1 MDFDIFDINKF
12 NVIQDEENYYFF
24 RALNMA
30 DNADIEQQTTTSTD
44 GKIERIRTDRERFDG
59 DAKYTEASEISL
71 EEIYDHIKM
80 HYRKDTNCI
89 SLTSNANIAVNYGR
103 GSYKDKYVMVKI
115 PKKEFGEKTLAAGQY
130 MLKELYSKIQ
140 QAIESL
146 PEDAKQRVSNA
157 FEEIDK
163 ATESKDLKDIIAQ
176 RYTANREEVS
186 LDRAHLR
193 KGIIYS
199 SPKARISNY
208 QSLDDEQVLE
218 VNKVYAKLAIL
229 ENEQVLKHVIPHSS
243 NSKLR
248 ETIGSAFS
256 STEVIHYGDIK
267 QENIIEVPK
276 EVVDLFALIQQID
289 GLDKGRVEQLKRT
302 LITAVQNGVK
312 IPAIPEIEEKV
323 KADIS
328 IEEMYGITDGKVE
341 YGKAN
346 SIVKNMFYLSKAR
359 KNAIQLSNVLSEILG
374 QNSGFEDII
383 QYIRENG
390 FRVEPEIITRQSNKG
405 VKLSESVSLDLQQE
419 EQALVDEIKKLSSEQ
434 LDNVLQNGGLY
445 NAKDIITNVFSSA
458 KESEKIDKSR
468 YYAEAIISKYNW
480 QDIGIAEFKTSE
492 KNELIARLQERNC
505 AEIYEKLRESGVE
518 ESIIPTVL
526 LNIATR
532 DGIYEQYV
540 QGNLEQLLSTRQDVL
555 QNNINTEVVERFLG
569 YYDVENTGIRLK
581 DYQQRACN
589 NINTIFQDHKF
600 AQVILP
606 TGAGKSFVALTQM
619 QQYAK
624 EHPNEKMLYLAP
636 QDEILNQIKSYIV
649 KYVHGKQGTVGKT
662 EDEIIAEVFP
672 NITFGTYSGLLA
684 KRGQKVIKEQYGMI
698 VLDELHRTG
707 AKEWEG
713 KIDKLLKNQ
722 TEEVKVLGITAT
734 PTRDVDRRDMAN
746 ETAKKLGYT
755 DEEISQRKHLA
766 ANMTLE
772 NAIRMGYV
780 VNPKLVYCK
789 YDLIS
794 SGKMEELKAQIDS
807 IEDENKR
814 AEELE
819 KYDKLRA
826 KLNQE
831 IDAEIG
837 EEARKKLEEDAR
849 RNFDRG
855 IGKEEIIKQN
865 VKKGGKYI
873 VFIPVSDQGDIEDED
888 GNKIGTKTGD
898 DKIKAYQ
905 DYLNKIFAGTDIV
918 PQLHAMSGA
927 WNGKG
932 KNKEGKD
939 KNQQELDAFEADNSE
954 ETKFMVVMNKANEG
968 LHIDGVDGIIWFRA
982 LDENSR
988 ILYLQQLGRVIYAL
1002 DEDNPLPDDK
1012 RPVVIDLA
1020 NNSLTVKIEKDFEN
1034 LEPIDDLESLKIVAE
1049 WINEKDG
1056 IIPDR
1061 NSSNKQEQHYYAILR
1076 RIQNKYSKYLDEFE
1090 NFEDLTE
1097 EDKSKIEEIIDLATE
1112 IDLWNIDLPPISKSK
1127 GSKEDISPF
1136 AIEGVLRDFV
1146 EVNEE
1151 VEKIENE
1158 HAMTTFVKVCEALA
1172 RQGFDFKNFVYM
1184 SNRVNKTLAD
1194 IQGECPNIDMAKVLE
1209 ETGVE
1214 LNYKFSSKK
1223 GNAVKAVQGKGTYKI
1238 TEEEKQKLINMGV
1251 ISLEKKESVMSEF
1264 VRVCEALARQ
1274 GFDFKNFKGSKTI
1287 NKKTILKTLA
1297 DIHEEFP
1304 SIDIIKVLKET
1315 GVSLDYS
1322 VGRQKNA
1329 ALQSVKENAK
1339 TPITEEEKQK
1349 LISLGVINLEK
1360 KESEMSKFVRVCEA
1374 LARQGFDFKSF
1385 IYSKTITEDGKK
1397 KKVNKTL
1404 ADVQEECPNVDIIK
1418 VLEETS
1424 VSLDYSIGRQ
1434 KKEAVQAVQ
1443 GKRTHAIT
1451 EEEEQ
1456 KLINMGVVSLEKEES
1471 AMSEFVRV
1479 CEALSRQGFDLKKFQ
1494 YSKMITEEG
1503 KKRQLKKTLAD
1514 VQEEYPNIDI
1524 IKVLKETGVSL
1535 DYSIGRQ
1542 QKGAVQATQ
1551 GKGTYTITE
1560 EEKQEL
1566 IELGVVSL
1574 EKESSMSEFVRVCEA
1589 LSRQG
1594 FDFRNFVYQRTITE
1608 AGKKKQVKKALA
1620 DIKQEYHNVDI
1631 IKVLEETGVS
1641 LDYSIGAK
1649 KELAMKAVQ
1658 GKDTVLITEEEKQ
1671 KLIELGVVSLEKEE
1685 SKMSEFVRVCEALAR
1700 QGFDFKNFKG
1710 SKTINKKTILKTLAD
1725 IHEEFPSIDIIKVL
1739 EETGVE
1745 LNYKFSLQKNKTGQA
1760 VQGKG
1765 TTPITEEE
1773 KQKLDALGVIDLEE
1787 IEQTQRLTQAKK
1799 QRDAAKVQNDK
1810 AQELEQQ
1817 VEQALDQ
1824 QKKRRK
1830 KDEGR

>member
-419 EQALVDEIKKLSSEQ
+419 EQILVNEIKKLSFEE
-434 LDNVLQNGGLY
+434 LDIVLKNSGLY

-458 KESEKIDKSR
+458 KENEKIDKSR
-468 YYAEAIISKYNW
+468 YYAEAVFSKYNW

-540 QGNLEQLLSTRQDVL
+540 QGNLEQILNTRQDVL
-555 QNNINTEVVERFLG
+555 QNNINIEVVERFLG

-649 KYVHGKQGTVGKT
+649 KYVHGEQGTVGKT

-672 NITFGTYSGLLA
+672 NITFETYSGLLA
-684 KRGQKVIKEQYGMI
+684 KRGQEVIKEQYGMI

-722 TEEVKVLGITAT
+722 AEEVKVLGITAT
-734 PTRDVDRRDMAN
+734 PTRDADGRDMAN

-794 SGKMEELKAQIDS
+794 SGKMVELKAQIDS

-1034 LEPIDDLESLKIVAE
+1034 VEPIDDLESLKIVAE

-1056 IIPDR
+1056 IIPDK

-1076 RIQNKYSKYLDEFE
+1076 RIQNKYSKYLDGFE

-1097 EDKSKIEEIIDLATE
+1097 EDKSRIEEIIDLATE
-1112 IDLWNIDLPPISKSK
+1112 IDLWNIDLPPIPKSK

-1184 SNRVNKTLAD
+1184 RNRVNKTLAD

-1434 KKEAVQAVQ
+1434 KKDAVQAVQ

-1479 CEALSRQGFDLKKFQ
+1479 CEALSRQGVDLKKFQ

-1594 FDFRNFVYQRTITE
+1594 FDFKNFVYMRNRVNKT
-1608 AGKKKQVKKALA
+1608 LA
-1620 DIKQEYHNVDI
+1620 DIQGECPNIDMA
-1631 IKVLEETGVS
+1631 KVLEETGVELNYKFS
-1641 LDYSIGAK
+1641 SK
-1649 KELAMKAVQ
+1649 KGNAVKAVQ
-1658 GKDTVLITEEEKQ
+1658 GKGTYKITEEEKQ
-1671 KLIELGVVSLEKEE
+1671 KLINMGVISLEKKE
-1685 SKMSEFVRVCEALAR
+1685 SVMSEFVRVCEALAR

-1787 IEQTQRLTQAKK
+1787 IERRQRLTQAKK

-1817 VEQALDQ
+1817 VEQALEQ
-1824 QKKRRK
+1824 QKKRGK

>member
-1 MDFDIFDINKF
+1 M
-12 NVIQDEENYYFF
+12 E
-24 RALNMA
+24 
-30 DNADIEQQTTTSTD
+30 
-44 GKIERIRTDRERFDG
+44 
-59 DAKYTEASEISL
+59 
-71 EEIYDHIKM
+71 
-80 HYRKDTNCI
+80 
-89 SLTSNANIAVNYGR
+89 
-103 GSYKDKYVMVKI
+103 
-115 PKKEFGEKTLAAGQY
+115 
-130 MLKELYSKIQ
+130 
-140 QAIESL
+140 
-146 PEDAKQRVSNA
+146 
-157 FEEIDK
+157 
-163 ATESKDLKDIIAQ
+163 
-176 RYTANREEVS
+176 EEVS

-267 QENIIEVPK
+267 QENIIEAPK

-323 KADIS
+323 KDDIS

-374 QNSGFEDII
+374 ENSGFEDII

-419 EQALVDEIKKLSSEQ
+419 EQALGDEIKKLSSEQ

-505 AEIYEKLRESGVE
+505 AEIYEKLREFGIE
-518 ESIIPTVL
+518 ESKISTVL

-540 QGNLEQLLSTRQDVL
+540 KGNLEQILNTRQDVL
-555 QNNINTEVVERFLG
+555 QNNVNTEVVERFLG

-1097 EDKSKIEEIIDLATE
+1097 EDKSRIEEIIDLATE

-1151 VEKIENE
+1151 VEKIEDE
-1158 HAMTTFVKVCEALA
+1158 HAMTTFVK
-1172 RQGFDFKNFVYM
+1172 
-1184 SNRVNKTLAD
+1184 
-1194 IQGECPNIDMAKVLE
+1194 
-1209 ETGVE
+1209 
-1214 LNYKFSSKK
+1214 
-1223 GNAVKAVQGKGTYKI
+1223 
-1238 TEEEKQKLINMGV
+1238 
-1251 ISLEKKESVMSEF
+1251 
-1264 VRVCEALARQ
+1264 
-1274 GFDFKNFKGSKTI
+1274 
-1287 NKKTILKTLA
+1287 
-1297 DIHEEFP
+1297 
-1304 SIDIIKVLKET
+1304 
-1315 GVSLDYS
+1315 
-1322 VGRQKNA
+1322 
-1329 ALQSVKENAK
+1329 
-1339 TPITEEEKQK
+1339 
-1349 LISLGVINLEK
+1349 
-1360 KESEMSKFVRVCEA
+1360 VCEA

>member
-163 ATESKDLKDIIAQ
+163 ATESKNLKDIIAQ

-208 QSLDDEQVLE
+208 QSLDDAQVLK

-419 EQALVDEIKKLSSEQ
+419 EQILVNEIKKLSFEE
-434 LDNVLQNGGLY
+434 LDIVLQNSGLY

-458 KESEKIDKSR
+458 KENEKIDKSR

-540 QGNLEQLLSTRQDVL
+540 QGNLEQILNTRQDVL
-555 QNNINTEVVERFLG
+555 QNNINIEVVERFLG

-649 KYVHGKQGTVGKT
+649 KYVHGEQGTVGKT

-672 NITFGTYSGLLA
+672 NITFETYSGLLA
-684 KRGQKVIKEQYGMI
+684 KRGQEVIKEQYGMI

-707 AKEWEG
+707 AKEWEE

-722 TEEVKVLGITAT
+722 AEEVKVLGITAT
-734 PTRDVDRRDMAN
+734 PTRDADGRDMAN

-849 RNFDRG
+849 KNFDRG

-1034 LEPIDDLESLKIVAE
+1034 VEPIDDLESLKIVAE

-1097 EDKSKIEEIIDLATE
+1097 EDKSRIEEIIDLATE

-1151 VEKIENE
+1151 IEKIEDE

-1184 SNRVNKTLAD
+1184 RNRVNKTLAD

-1434 KKEAVQAVQ
+1434 KKDAVQAVQ

-1479 CEALSRQGFDLKKFQ
+1479 CEALSRQGVDLKKFQ

-1594 FDFRNFVYQRTITE
+1594 FDFKNFVYMRNRVNKT
-1608 AGKKKQVKKALA
+1608 LA
-1620 DIKQEYHNVDI
+1620 DIQGECPNIDMA
-1631 IKVLEETGVS
+1631 KVLEETGVELNYKFS
-1641 LDYSIGAK
+1641 SK
-1649 KELAMKAVQ
+1649 KGNAVKAVQ
-1658 GKDTVLITEEEKQ
+1658 GKGTYKITEEEKQ
-1671 KLIELGVVSLEKEE
+1671 KLINMGVISLEKKE
-1685 SKMSEFVRVCEALAR
+1685 SVMSEFVRVCEALAR

-1787 IEQTQRLTQAKK
+1787 IERRQRLTQAKK

-1817 VEQALDQ
+1817 VEQALEQ
-1824 QKKRRK
+1824 QKKRGK

>member
-540 QGNLEQLLSTRQDVL
+540 QGNLEQILNTRQDVL
-555 QNNINTEVVERFLG
+555 QNNINIEVVERFLG

-649 KYVHGKQGTVGKT
+649 KYVHGEQGTVGKT

-672 NITFGTYSGLLA
+672 NITFETYSGLLA
-684 KRGQKVIKEQYGMI
+684 KRGQEVIKEQYGMI

-722 TEEVKVLGITAT
+722 AEEVKVLGITAT
-734 PTRDVDRRDMAN
+734 PTRDADGRDMAN

-794 SGKMEELKAQIDS
+794 SGKMVELKAQIDS

-826 KLNQE
+826 KLNKE

-1034 LEPIDDLESLKIVAE
+1034 VEPIDDLESLKIVAE

-1056 IIPDR
+1056 IIPDK

-1076 RIQNKYSKYLDEFE
+1076 RIQNKYSKYLDGFE

-1097 EDKSKIEEIIDLATE
+1097 EDKSRIEEIIDLATE
-1112 IDLWNIDLPPISKSK
+1112 IDLWNIDLPPIPKSK

-1184 SNRVNKTLAD
+1184 RNRVNKTLAD

-1434 KKEAVQAVQ
+1434 KKDAVQAVQ

-1479 CEALSRQGFDLKKFQ
+1479 CEALSRQGVDLKKFQ

-1594 FDFRNFVYQRTITE
+1594 FDFKNFVYMRNRVNKT
-1608 AGKKKQVKKALA
+1608 LA
-1620 DIKQEYHNVDI
+1620 DIQGECPNIDMA
-1631 IKVLEETGVS
+1631 KVLEETGVELNYKFS
-1641 LDYSIGAK
+1641 SK
-1649 KELAMKAVQ
+1649 KGNAVKAVQ
-1658 GKDTVLITEEEKQ
+1658 GKGTYKITEEEKQ
-1671 KLIELGVVSLEKEE
+1671 KLINMGVISLEKKE
-1685 SKMSEFVRVCEALAR
+1685 SVMSEFVRVCEALAR

-1787 IEQTQRLTQAKK
+1787 IERRQRLTQAKK

-1817 VEQALDQ
+1817 VEQALEQ
-1824 QKKRRK
+1824 QKKRGK

>member
-267 QENIIEVPK
+267 QEDIIEVPK

-419 EQALVDEIKKLSSEQ
+419 EQILVNEIKKLSFEE
-434 LDNVLQNGGLY
+434 LDIVLKNSGLY

-458 KESEKIDKSR
+458 KENEKIDKSR
-468 YYAEAIISKYNW
+468 YYAEAVFSKYNW

-540 QGNLEQLLSTRQDVL
+540 QGNLEQILNTRQDVL
-555 QNNINTEVVERFLG
+555 QNNINIEVVERFLG

-649 KYVHGKQGTVGKT
+649 KYVHGEQGTVGKT

-672 NITFGTYSGLLA
+672 NITFETYSGLLA
-684 KRGQKVIKEQYGMI
+684 KRGQEVIKEQYGMI

-722 TEEVKVLGITAT
+722 AEEVKVLGITAT
-734 PTRDVDRRDMAN
+734 PTRDADGRDMAN

-794 SGKMEELKAQIDS
+794 SGKMVELKAQIDS

-826 KLNQE
+826 KLNKE

-1034 LEPIDDLESLKIVAE
+1034 VEPIDDLESLKIVAE

-1056 IIPDR
+1056 IIPDK

-1076 RIQNKYSKYLDEFE
+1076 RIQNKYSKYLDGFE

-1097 EDKSKIEEIIDLATE
+1097 EDKSRIEEIIDLATE
-1112 IDLWNIDLPPISKSK
+1112 IDLWNIDLPPIPKSK

-1184 SNRVNKTLAD
+1184 RNRVNKTLAD

-1434 KKEAVQAVQ
+1434 KKDAVQAVQ

-1479 CEALSRQGFDLKKFQ
+1479 CEALSRQGVDLKKFQ

-1594 FDFRNFVYQRTITE
+1594 FDFKNFVYMRNRVNKT
-1608 AGKKKQVKKALA
+1608 LA
-1620 DIKQEYHNVDI
+1620 DIQGECPNIDMA
-1631 IKVLEETGVS
+1631 KVLEETGVELNYKFS
-1641 LDYSIGAK
+1641 SK
-1649 KELAMKAVQ
+1649 KGNAMKAVQ

-1787 IEQTQRLTQAKK
+1787 IERRQRLTQAKK

-1817 VEQALDQ
+1817 VEQALEQ
-1824 QKKRRK
+1824 QKKRGK

>member
-146 PEDAKQRVSNA
+146 PEDAKQRVLNA

-267 QENIIEVPK
+267 QENIMEVPK

-374 QNSGFEDII
+374 ENSGFEDII

-540 QGNLEQLLSTRQDVL
+540 QGNLEQILNTRQDVL
-555 QNNINTEVVERFLG
+555 QNNINIEVVERFLG

-649 KYVHGKQGTVGKT
+649 KYVHGEQGTVGKT

-672 NITFGTYSGLLA
+672 NITFETYSGLLA
-684 KRGQKVIKEQYGMI
+684 KRGQEVIKEQYGMI

-722 TEEVKVLGITAT
+722 AEEVKVLGITAT
-734 PTRDVDRRDMAN
+734 PTRDADGRDMAN

-794 SGKMEELKAQIDS
+794 SGKMVELKAQIDS

-826 KLNQE
+826 KLNKE

-1034 LEPIDDLESLKIVAE
+1034 VEPIDDLESLKIVAE

-1056 IIPDR
+1056 IIPDK

-1076 RIQNKYSKYLDEFE
+1076 RIQNKYSKYLDGFE

-1097 EDKSKIEEIIDLATE
+1097 EDKSRIEEIIDLATE
-1112 IDLWNIDLPPISKSK
+1112 IDLWNIDLPPIPKSK

-1184 SNRVNKTLAD
+1184 RNRVNKTLAD

-1223 GNAVKAVQGKGTYKI
+1223 GNAMKAVQGKDTVLI
-1238 TEEEKQKLINMGV
+1238 TEEEKQKLIELGV
-1251 ISLEKKESVMSEF
+1251 VSLEKEESKMSEF

-1434 KKEAVQAVQ
+1434 KKDAVQAVQ

-1479 CEALSRQGFDLKKFQ
+1479 CEALSRQGVDLKKFQ

-1594 FDFRNFVYQRTITE
+1594 FDFKNFVYMRNRVNKT
-1608 AGKKKQVKKALA
+1608 LA
-1620 DIKQEYHNVDI
+1620 DIQGECPNIDMA
-1631 IKVLEETGVS
+1631 KVLEETGVELNYKFS
-1641 LDYSIGAK
+1641 SK
-1649 KELAMKAVQ
+1649 KGNAMKAVQ

-1787 IEQTQRLTQAKK
+1787 IERRQRLTQAKK

-1817 VEQALDQ
+1817 VEQALEQ
-1824 QKKRRK
+1824 QKKRGK

>member
-146 PEDAKQRVSNA
+146 PEDAKQRVLNA

-267 QENIIEVPK
+267 QENIMEVPK

-419 EQALVDEIKKLSSEQ
+419 EQILVNEIKKLSFEE
-434 LDNVLQNGGLY
+434 LDIVLKNSGLY

-458 KESEKIDKSR
+458 KENEKIDKSR
-468 YYAEAIISKYNW
+468 YYAEAVFSKYNW

-540 QGNLEQLLSTRQDVL
+540 QGNLEQILNTRQDVL
-555 QNNINTEVVERFLG
+555 QNNINIEVVERFLG

-649 KYVHGKQGTVGKT
+649 KYVHGEQGTVGKT

-672 NITFGTYSGLLA
+672 NITFETYSGLLA
-684 KRGQKVIKEQYGMI
+684 KRGQEVIKEQYGMI

-707 AKEWEG
+707 AKEWEE

-722 TEEVKVLGITAT
+722 AEEVKVLGITAT
-734 PTRDVDRRDMAN
+734 PTRDADGRDMAN

-849 RNFDRG
+849 KNFDRG

-1034 LEPIDDLESLKIVAE
+1034 VEPIDDLESLKIVAE

-1097 EDKSKIEEIIDLATE
+1097 EDKSRIEEIIDLATE

-1151 VEKIENE
+1151 IEKIEDE

-1184 SNRVNKTLAD
+1184 RNRVNKTLAD

-1287 NKKTILKTLA
+1287 NKRTILKTLA

-1434 KKEAVQAVQ
+1434 KKDAVQAVQ

-1479 CEALSRQGFDLKKFQ
+1479 CEALSRQGVDLKKFQ

-1594 FDFRNFVYQRTITE
+1594 FDFKNFVYMRNRVNKT
-1608 AGKKKQVKKALA
+1608 LA
-1620 DIKQEYHNVDI
+1620 DIQGECPNIDMA
-1631 IKVLEETGVS
+1631 KVLEETGVELNYKFS
-1641 LDYSIGAK
+1641 SK
-1649 KELAMKAVQ
+1649 KGNAVKAVQ
-1658 GKDTVLITEEEKQ
+1658 GKGTYKITEEEKQ
-1671 KLIELGVVSLEKEE
+1671 KLINMGVISLEKKE
-1685 SKMSEFVRVCEALAR
+1685 SVMSEFVRVCEALAR

-1710 SKTINKKTILKTLAD
+1710 SKTINKRTILKTLAD

-1787 IEQTQRLTQAKK
+1787 IERRQRLTQAKK

-1817 VEQALDQ
+1817 VEQALEQ
-1824 QKKRRK
+1824 QKKRGK

>member
-419 EQALVDEIKKLSSEQ
+419 EQILVNEIKKLSFEE
-434 LDNVLQNGGLY
+434 LDIVLKNSGLY

-458 KESEKIDKSR
+458 KENEKIDKSR
-468 YYAEAIISKYNW
+468 YYAEAVFSKYNW

-540 QGNLEQLLSTRQDVL
+540 QGNLEQILNTRQDVL
-555 QNNINTEVVERFLG
+555 QNNINIEVVERFLG

-649 KYVHGKQGTVGKT
+649 KYVHGEQGTVGKT

-672 NITFGTYSGLLA
+672 NITFETYSGLLA
-684 KRGQKVIKEQYGMI
+684 KRGQEVIKEQYGMI

-722 TEEVKVLGITAT
+722 AEEVKVLGITAT
-734 PTRDVDRRDMAN
+734 PTRDADGRDMAN

-794 SGKMEELKAQIDS
+794 SGKMVELKAQIDS

-826 KLNQE
+826 KLNKE

-1034 LEPIDDLESLKIVAE
+1034 VEPIDDLESLKIVAE

-1056 IIPDR
+1056 IIPDK

-1076 RIQNKYSKYLDEFE
+1076 RIQNKYSKYLDGFE

-1097 EDKSKIEEIIDLATE
+1097 EDKSRIEEIIDLATE
-1112 IDLWNIDLPPISKSK
+1112 IDLWNIDLPPIPKSK

-1184 SNRVNKTLAD
+1184 RNRVNKTLAD

-1434 KKEAVQAVQ
+1434 KKDAVQAVQ

-1479 CEALSRQGFDLKKFQ
+1479 CEALSRQGVDLKKFQ

-1594 FDFRNFVYQRTITE
+1594 FDFKNFVYMRNRVNKT
-1608 AGKKKQVKKALA
+1608 LA
-1620 DIKQEYHNVDI
+1620 DIQGECPNIDMA
-1631 IKVLEETGVS
+1631 KVLEETGVELNYKFS
-1641 LDYSIGAK
+1641 SK
-1649 KELAMKAVQ
+1649 KGNAMKAVQ

-1787 IEQTQRLTQAKK
+1787 IERRQRLTQAKK

-1817 VEQALDQ
+1817 VEQALEQ
-1824 QKKRRK
+1824 QKKRGK

>member
-146 PEDAKQRVSNA
+146 PEDAKQRVLNA

-267 QENIIEVPK
+267 QENIMEVPK

-419 EQALVDEIKKLSSEQ
+419 EQILVNEIKKLSFEE
-434 LDNVLQNGGLY
+434 LDIVLKNSGLY

-458 KESEKIDKSR
+458 KENEKIDKSR
-468 YYAEAIISKYNW
+468 YYAEAVFSKYNW

-540 QGNLEQLLSTRQDVL
+540 QGNLEQILNTRQDVL
-555 QNNINTEVVERFLG
+555 QNNINIEVVERFLG

-649 KYVHGKQGTVGKT
+649 KYVHGEQGTVGKT

-672 NITFGTYSGLLA
+672 NITFETYSGLLA
-684 KRGQKVIKEQYGMI
+684 KRGQEVIKEQYGMI

-707 AKEWEG
+707 AKEWEE

-722 TEEVKVLGITAT
+722 AEEVKVLGITAT
-734 PTRDVDRRDMAN
+734 PTRDADGRDMAN

-849 RNFDRG
+849 KNFDRG

-1034 LEPIDDLESLKIVAE
+1034 VEPIDDLESLKIVAE

-1097 EDKSKIEEIIDLATE
+1097 EDKSRIEEIIDLATE

-1151 VEKIENE
+1151 IEKIEDE

-1184 SNRVNKTLAD
+1184 RNRVNKTLAD

-1434 KKEAVQAVQ
+1434 KKDAVQAVQ

-1479 CEALSRQGFDLKKFQ
+1479 CEALSRQGVDLKKFQ

-1594 FDFRNFVYQRTITE
+1594 FDFKNFVYMRNRVNKT
-1608 AGKKKQVKKALA
+1608 LA
-1620 DIKQEYHNVDI
+1620 DIQGECPNIDMA
-1631 IKVLEETGVS
+1631 KVLEETGVELNYKFS
-1641 LDYSIGAK
+1641 SK
-1649 KELAMKAVQ
+1649 KGNAVKAVQ
-1658 GKDTVLITEEEKQ
+1658 GKGTYKITEEEKQ
-1671 KLIELGVVSLEKEE
+1671 KLINMGVISLEKKE
-1685 SKMSEFVRVCEALAR
+1685 SVMSEFVRVCEALAR

-1787 IEQTQRLTQAKK
+1787 IERRQRLTQAKK

-1817 VEQALDQ
+1817 VEQALEQ
-1824 QKKRRK
+1824 QKKRGK

>member
-1 MDFDIFDINKF
+1 MYFDIFDINKF

-419 EQALVDEIKKLSSEQ
+419 EQILVNEIKKLSFEE
-434 LDNVLQNGGLY
+434 LDIVLKNSGLY

-649 KYVHGKQGTVGKT
+649 KYVHGEQGTVGKT

-672 NITFGTYSGLLA
+672 NITFETYSGLLA
-684 KRGQKVIKEQYGMI
+684 KRGQEVIKEQYGMI

-722 TEEVKVLGITAT
+722 AEEVKVLGITAT
-734 PTRDVDRRDMAN
+734 PTRDADGRDMAN

-794 SGKMEELKAQIDS
+794 SGKMVELKAQIDS

-826 KLNQE
+826 KLNKE

-1034 LEPIDDLESLKIVAE
+1034 VEPIDDLESLKIVAE

-1056 IIPDR
+1056 IIPDK

-1076 RIQNKYSKYLDEFE
+1076 RIQNKYSKYLDGFE

-1097 EDKSKIEEIIDLATE
+1097 EDKSRIEEIIDLATE
-1112 IDLWNIDLPPISKSK
+1112 IDLWNIDLPPIPKSK

-1184 SNRVNKTLAD
+1184 RNRVNKTLAD

-1434 KKEAVQAVQ
+1434 KKDAVQAVQ

-1479 CEALSRQGFDLKKFQ
+1479 CEALSRQGVDLKKFQ

-1594 FDFRNFVYQRTITE
+1594 FDFKNFVYMRNRVNKT
-1608 AGKKKQVKKALA
+1608 LA
-1620 DIKQEYHNVDI
+1620 DIQGECPNIDMA
-1631 IKVLEETGVS
+1631 KVLEETGVELNYKFS
-1641 LDYSIGAK
+1641 SK
-1649 KELAMKAVQ
+1649 KGNAVKAVQ
-1658 GKDTVLITEEEKQ
+1658 GKGTYKITEEEKQ
-1671 KLIELGVVSLEKEE
+1671 KLINMGVISLEKKE
-1685 SKMSEFVRVCEALAR
+1685 SVMSEFVRVCEALAR

-1787 IEQTQRLTQAKK
+1787 IERRQRLTQAKK

-1817 VEQALDQ
+1817 VEQALEQ
-1824 QKKRRK
+1824 QKKRGK

>member
-1 MDFDIFDINKF
+1 MYFDIFDINKF

-267 QENIIEVPK
+267 QENIMEVPK

-419 EQALVDEIKKLSSEQ
+419 EQILVNEIKKLSFEE
-434 LDNVLQNGGLY
+434 LDIVLKNSGLY

-458 KESEKIDKSR
+458 KENEKIDKSR
-468 YYAEAIISKYNW
+468 YYAEAVFSKYNW

-540 QGNLEQLLSTRQDVL
+540 QGNLEQILNTRQDVL
-555 QNNINTEVVERFLG
+555 QNNINIEVVERFLG

-649 KYVHGKQGTVGKT
+649 KYVHGEQGTVGKT

-672 NITFGTYSGLLA
+672 NITFETYSGLLA
-684 KRGQKVIKEQYGMI
+684 KRGQEVIKEQYGMI

-707 AKEWEG
+707 AKEWEE

-722 TEEVKVLGITAT
+722 AEEVKVLGITAT
-734 PTRDVDRRDMAN
+734 PTRDADGRDMAN

-794 SGKMEELKAQIDS
+794 SGKMVELKAQIDS

-1034 LEPIDDLESLKIVAE
+1034 VEPIDDLESLKIVAE

-1076 RIQNKYSKYLDEFE
+1076 RIQNKYSKYLDGFE

-1097 EDKSKIEEIIDLATE
+1097 EDKSRIEEIIDLATE

-1151 VEKIENE
+1151 VEKIEDE

-1184 SNRVNKTLAD
+1184 RNRVNKTLAD

-1223 GNAVKAVQGKGTYKI
+1223 GNAMKAVQGKDTVLI
-1238 TEEEKQKLINMGV
+1238 TEEEKQKLIELGV
-1251 ISLEKKESVMSEF
+1251 VSLEKEESKMSEF

-1434 KKEAVQAVQ
+1434 KKDAVQAVQ

-1479 CEALSRQGFDLKKFQ
+1479 CEALSRQGVDLKKFQ

-1594 FDFRNFVYQRTITE
+1594 FDFKNFVYMRNRVNKT
-1608 AGKKKQVKKALA
+1608 LA
-1620 DIKQEYHNVDI
+1620 DIQGECPNIDMA
-1631 IKVLEETGVS
+1631 KVLEETGVELNYKFS
-1641 LDYSIGAK
+1641 SK
-1649 KELAMKAVQ
+1649 KGNAMKAVQ

-1787 IEQTQRLTQAKK
+1787 IERRQRLTQAKK

-1817 VEQALDQ
+1817 VEQALEQ
-1824 QKKRRK
+1824 QKKRGK

>member
-419 EQALVDEIKKLSSEQ
+419 EQILVNEIKKLSFEE
-434 LDNVLQNGGLY
+434 LDIVLKNSGLY

-458 KESEKIDKSR
+458 KENEKIDKSR
-468 YYAEAIISKYNW
+468 YYAEAVFSKYNW

-540 QGNLEQLLSTRQDVL
+540 QGNLEQILNTRQDVL
-555 QNNINTEVVERFLG
+555 QNNINIEVVERFLG
-569 YYDVENTGIRLK
+569 YYEVENTGILLK

-649 KYVHGKQGTVGKT
+649 KYVHGEQGTVGKT

-672 NITFGTYSGLLA
+672 NITFETYSGLLA
-684 KRGQKVIKEQYGMI
+684 KRGQEVIKEQYGMI

-722 TEEVKVLGITAT
+722 AEEVKVLGITAT
-734 PTRDVDRRDMAN
+734 PTRDADGRDMAN

-794 SGKMEELKAQIDS
+794 SGKMVELKAQIDS

-826 KLNQE
+826 KLNKE

-1034 LEPIDDLESLKIVAE
+1034 VEPIDDLESLKIVAE

-1056 IIPDR
+1056 IIPDK

-1076 RIQNKYSKYLDEFE
+1076 RIQNKYSKYLDGFE

-1097 EDKSKIEEIIDLATE
+1097 EDKSRIEEIIDLATE
-1112 IDLWNIDLPPISKSK
+1112 IDLWNIDLPPIPKSK

-1184 SNRVNKTLAD
+1184 RNRVNKTLAD

-1434 KKEAVQAVQ
+1434 KKDAVQAVQ

-1479 CEALSRQGFDLKKFQ
+1479 CEALSRQGVDLKKFQ

-1594 FDFRNFVYQRTITE
+1594 FDFKNFVYMRNRVNKT
-1608 AGKKKQVKKALA
+1608 LA
-1620 DIKQEYHNVDI
+1620 DIQGECPNIDMA
-1631 IKVLEETGVS
+1631 KVLEETGVELNYKFS
-1641 LDYSIGAK
+1641 SK
-1649 KELAMKAVQ
+1649 KGNAVKAVQ
-1658 GKDTVLITEEEKQ
+1658 GKGTYKITEEEKQ
-1671 KLIELGVVSLEKEE
+1671 KLINMGVISLEKKE
-1685 SKMSEFVRVCEALAR
+1685 SVMSEFVRVCEALAR

>member
-1 MDFDIFDINKF
+1 MYFDIFDINKF

-419 EQALVDEIKKLSSEQ
+419 EQILVNEIKKLSFEE
-434 LDNVLQNGGLY
+434 LDIVLKNSGLY

-649 KYVHGKQGTVGKT
+649 KYVHGEQGTVGKT

-672 NITFGTYSGLLA
+672 NITFETYSGLLA
-684 KRGQKVIKEQYGMI
+684 KRGQEVIKEQYGMI

-722 TEEVKVLGITAT
+722 AEEVKVLGITAT
-734 PTRDVDRRDMAN
+734 PTRDADGRDMAN

-794 SGKMEELKAQIDS
+794 SGKMVELKAQIDS

-826 KLNQE
+826 KLNKE

-1034 LEPIDDLESLKIVAE
+1034 VEPIDDLESLKIVAE

-1056 IIPDR
+1056 IIPDK

-1076 RIQNKYSKYLDEFE
+1076 RIQNKYSKYLDGFE

-1097 EDKSKIEEIIDLATE
+1097 EDKSRIEEIIDLATE
-1112 IDLWNIDLPPISKSK
+1112 IDLWNIDLPPIPKSK

-1184 SNRVNKTLAD
+1184 RNRVNKTLAD

-1223 GNAVKAVQGKGTYKI
+1223 GNAMKAVQGKDTVLI
-1238 TEEEKQKLINMGV
+1238 TEEEKQKLIELGV
-1251 ISLEKKESVMSEF
+1251 VSLEKEESKMSEF

-1434 KKEAVQAVQ
+1434 KKDAVQAVQ

-1479 CEALSRQGFDLKKFQ
+1479 CEALSRQGVDLKKFQ

-1594 FDFRNFVYQRTITE
+1594 FDFKNFVYMRNRVNKT
-1608 AGKKKQVKKALA
+1608 LA
-1620 DIKQEYHNVDI
+1620 DIQGECPNIDMA
-1631 IKVLEETGVS
+1631 KVLEETGVELNYKFS
-1641 LDYSIGAK
+1641 SK
-1649 KELAMKAVQ
+1649 KGNAMKAVQ

-1787 IEQTQRLTQAKK
+1787 IERRQRLTQAKK

-1817 VEQALDQ
+1817 VEQALEQ
-1824 QKKRRK
+1824 QKKRGK

>member
-1 MDFDIFDINKF
+1 M
-12 NVIQDEENYYFF
+12 
-24 RALNMA
+24 
-30 DNADIEQQTTTSTD
+30 
-44 GKIERIRTDRERFDG
+44 
-59 DAKYTEASEISL
+59 
-71 EEIYDHIKM
+71 
-80 HYRKDTNCI
+80 
-89 SLTSNANIAVNYGR
+89 
-103 GSYKDKYVMVKI
+103 
-115 PKKEFGEKTLAAGQY
+115 
-130 MLKELYSKIQ
+130 
-140 QAIESL
+140 
-146 PEDAKQRVSNA
+146 
-157 FEEIDK
+157 
-163 ATESKDLKDIIAQ
+163 
-176 RYTANREEVS
+176 
-186 LDRAHLR
+186 
-193 KGIIYS
+193 
-199 SPKARISNY
+199 
-208 QSLDDEQVLE
+208 
-218 VNKVYAKLAIL
+218 
-229 ENEQVLKHVIPHSS
+229 
-243 NSKLR
+243 
-248 ETIGSAFS
+248 
-256 STEVIHYGDIK
+256 
-267 QENIIEVPK
+267 
-276 EVVDLFALIQQID
+276 
-289 GLDKGRVEQLKRT
+289 
-302 LITAVQNGVK
+302 
-312 IPAIPEIEEKV
+312 
-323 KADIS
+323 
-328 IEEMYGITDGKVE
+328 
-341 YGKAN
+341 
-346 SIVKNMFYLSKAR
+346 
-359 KNAIQLSNVLSEILG
+359 
-374 QNSGFEDII
+374 
-383 QYIRENG
+383 
-390 FRVEPEIITRQSNKG
+390 
-405 VKLSESVSLDLQQE
+405 
-419 EQALVDEIKKLSSEQ
+419 
-434 LDNVLQNGGLY
+434 
-445 NAKDIITNVFSSA
+445 
-458 KESEKIDKSR
+458 
-468 YYAEAIISKYNW
+468 
-480 QDIGIAEFKTSE
+480 
-492 KNELIARLQERNC
+492 
-505 AEIYEKLRESGVE
+505 E

-746 ETAKKLGYT
+746 EIAKKLGYT

-814 AEELE
+814 A
-819 KYDKLRA
+819 
-826 KLNQE
+826 E

-1097 EDKSKIEEIIDLATE
+1097 EDKSRIEEIIDLATE

-1172 RQGFDFKNFVYM
+1172 RQGFDFKKIYY
-1184 SNRVNKTLAD
+1184 SRRIDGKDIYITLED
-1194 IQGECPNIDMAKVLE
+1194 IGQEYPNIDIIKVIE
-1209 ETGVE
+1209 EAGVK
-1214 LNYKFSSKK
+1214 LNYSLGGSRR
-1223 GNAVKAVQGKGTYKI
+1223 NAISAVKGTGTSVI
-1238 TEEEKQKLINMGV
+1238 TEEEKQKLVELGV
-1251 ISLEKKESVMSEF
+1251 ISLEKEES
-1264 VRVCEALARQ
+1264 A
-1274 GFDFKNFKGSKTI
+1274 
-1287 NKKTILKTLA
+1287 
-1297 DIHEEFP
+1297 
-1304 SIDIIKVLKET
+1304 
-1315 GVSLDYS
+1315 
-1322 VGRQKNA
+1322 
-1329 ALQSVKENAK
+1329 
-1339 TPITEEEKQK
+1339 
-1349 LISLGVINLEK
+1349 
-1360 KESEMSKFVRVCEA
+1360 MSKFVRVCEA
-1374 LARQGFDFKSF
+1374 LAKQEFDFENFK
-1385 IYSKTITEDGKK
+1385 YSKKITENGKK
-1397 KKVNKTL
+1397 KQVTKTL
-1404 ADVQEECPNVDIIK
+1404 EDI
-1418 VLEETS
+1418 
-1424 VSLDYSIGRQ
+1424 
-1434 KKEAVQAVQ
+1434 
-1443 GKRTHAIT
+1443 GK
-1451 EEEEQ
+1451 
-1456 KLINMGVVSLEKEES
+1456 
-1471 AMSEFVRV
+1471 
-1479 CEALSRQGFDLKKFQ
+1479 
-1494 YSKMITEEG
+1494 
-1503 KKRQLKKTLAD
+1503 
-1514 VQEEYPNIDI
+1514 EYPNIDI
-1524 IKVLKETGVSL
+1524 IK
-1535 DYSIGRQ
+1535 
-1542 QKGAVQATQ
+1542 
-1551 GKGTYTITE
+1551 
-1560 EEKQEL
+1560 
-1566 IELGVVSL
+1566 
-1574 EKESSMSEFVRVCEA
+1574 
-1589 LSRQG
+1589 
-1594 FDFRNFVYQRTITE
+1594 
-1608 AGKKKQVKKALA
+1608 
-1620 DIKQEYHNVDI
+1620 IK
-1631 IKVLEETGVS
+1631 EETGVES
-1641 LDYSIGAK
+1641 NYSVGGKINMAK
-1649 KELAMKAVQ
+1649 RAIQ
-1658 GKDTVLITEEEKQ
+1658 GNGMSPITEEEKQ
-1671 KLIELGVVSLEKEE
+1671 KLIELGVVSLETKESAMSEFVRVCEALAKQGFDFQKFVYMKSGVNKTLADVEQECPGINIAKVLEETGVELEYELGFRKMNAVQVVNGTGDYRITEKEKQKLIELGVVNLETKE
-1685 SKMSEFVRVCEALAR
+1685 SAISEFVRVCEALAR
-1700 QGFDFKNFKG
+1700 QGFDFGNFNYTKIVNG
-1710 SKTINKKTILKTLAD
+1710 KSVKKTLED
-1725 IHEEFPSIDIIKVL
+1725 IREECPNIDITKVI

-1745 LNYKFSLQKNKTGQA
+1745 SNYSFGAKKGGAILA

-1765 TTPITEEE
+1765 TYAITEEE
-1773 KQKLDALGVIDLEE
+1773 KQKLVELGVISLEKEESAMSKFVRVCEALAKQEFDFENFKYSKKITENGKKKQVTKTLEDIGQEYPNIDIIKVIEETGVESNYSLGAKKGGAILAVQGKGSYAITEEEKQKLVALGVIDLGK

>member
-115 PKKEFGEKTLAAGQY
+115 PKKEFEEKTVAAGQY

-140 QAIESL
+140 QAIERL

-163 ATESKDLKDIIAQ
+163 TTESKDLKDIIAQ

-323 KADIS
+323 KDDIS

-419 EQALVDEIKKLSSEQ
+419 EQILVNEIKKLSFEE
-434 LDNVLQNGGLY
+434 LDIVLQNSGLY

-458 KESEKIDKSR
+458 KENEKIDKSR
-468 YYAEAIISKYNW
+468 YYAEAVFSKYNW
-480 QDIGIAEFKTSE
+480 QDIGIAEFKTPE
-492 KNELIARLQERNC
+492 RNKLIARLQERNC
-505 AEIYEKLRESGVE
+505 AEIYEKLREFGIE
-518 ESIIPTVL
+518 ESKIPTVL

-540 QGNLEQLLSTRQDVL
+540 KGNLEQILNTRQDVL

-636 QDEILNQIKSYIV
+636 QYEILNQIKSYIV
-649 KYVHGKQGTVGKT
+649 KYVHGEQGTVGKT

-672 NITFGTYSGLLA
+672 NITFETYSGLLA
-684 KRGQKVIKEQYGMI
+684 KRGQEVIKEQYGMI

-722 TEEVKVLGITAT
+722 AEEVKVLGITAT

-849 RNFDRG
+849 KNFDRG

-888 GNKIGTKTGD
+888 GNKIDTKTGD

-1034 LEPIDDLESLKIVAE
+1034 VEPIDDLESLKIVVE

-1097 EDKSKIEEIIDLATE
+1097 EDKSRIEEIIDLATE

-1151 VEKIENE
+1151 VEKIEDE

-1172 RQGFDFKNFVYM
+1172 RQGFDFKKSY
-1184 SNRVNKTLAD
+1184 
-1194 IQGECPNIDMAKVLE
+1194 
-1209 ETGVE
+1209 
-1214 LNYKFSSKK
+1214 
-1223 GNAVKAVQGKGTYKI
+1223 
-1238 TEEEKQKLINMGV
+1238 
-1251 ISLEKKESVMSEF
+1251 
-1264 VRVCEALARQ
+1264 
-1274 GFDFKNFKGSKTI
+1274 
-1287 NKKTILKTLA
+1287 
-1297 DIHEEFP
+1297 
-1304 SIDIIKVLKET
+1304 
-1315 GVSLDYS
+1315 YS
-1322 VGRQKNA
+1322 RR
-1329 ALQSVKENAK
+1329 
-1339 TPITEEEKQK
+1339 I
-1349 LISLGVINLEK
+1349 
-1360 KESEMSKFVRVCEA
+1360 
-1374 LARQGFDFKSF
+1374 
-1385 IYSKTITEDGKK
+1385 DGKDIYI
-1397 KKVNKTL
+1397 TL
-1404 ADVQEECPNVDIIK
+1404 EDI
-1418 VLEETS
+1418 
-1424 VSLDYSIGRQ
+1424 GQ
-1434 KKEAVQAVQ
+1434 
-1443 GKRTHAIT
+1443 
-1451 EEEEQ
+1451 
-1456 KLINMGVVSLEKEES
+1456 
-1471 AMSEFVRV
+1471 
-1479 CEALSRQGFDLKKFQ
+1479 
-1494 YSKMITEEG
+1494 
-1503 KKRQLKKTLAD
+1503 
-1514 VQEEYPNIDI
+1514 EYPNIDI
-1524 IKVLKETGVSL
+1524 IKVIEEAGVKLNYSL
-1535 DYSIGRQ
+1535 GGSRRNAIS
-1542 QKGAVQATQ
+1542 AV
-1551 GKGTYTITE
+1551 KGTGTS
-1560 EEKQEL
+1560 
-1566 IELGVVSL
+1566 V
-1574 EKESSMSEFVRVCEA
+1574 
-1589 LSRQG
+1589 
-1594 FDFRNFVYQRTITE
+1594 
-1608 AGKKKQVKKALA
+1608 
-1620 DIKQEYHNVDI
+1620 
-1631 IKVLEETGVS
+1631 
-1641 LDYSIGAK
+1641 
-1649 KELAMKAVQ
+1649 
-1658 GKDTVLITEEEKQ
+1658 ITEEEKQ
-1671 KLIELGVVSLEKEE
+1671 KLIELGVVSLETKESAMSEFVRVCEALAKQGFDFQKFVYMKSGVNKTLADVEQECPGINIAKVLEETGVELEYELGFRKMNAVQVVNGTGDYRITEKEKQKLIELGVVNLETKE
-1685 SKMSEFVRVCEALAR
+1685 SAISEFVRVCEALAR
-1700 QGFDFKNFKG
+1700 QGFDFGNFNYTKIVNG
-1710 SKTINKKTILKTLAD
+1710 KSVKKTLED
-1725 IHEEFPSIDIIKVL
+1725 IREECPNIDITKVI

-1745 LNYKFSLQKNKTGQA
+1745 SNYSFGAKKGAAILA

-1765 TTPITEEE
+1765 TYAITEEE
-1773 KQKLDALGVIDLEE
+1773 KQKLVELGVISLEKEESAMSKFVRVCEALAKQEFDFENFKYSKKITENGKKKQVTKTLEDIGQEYPNIDIIKVIEETGVESNYSLSAKKGGAILAVQGKGSYAITEEEKQKLVALGVIDLGK
-1787 IEQTQRLTQAKK
+1787 IEQTQRLMQAKK

>member
-163 ATESKDLKDIIAQ
+163 ATESKNLKDIIAQ

-208 QSLDDEQVLE
+208 QSLDDAQVLK

-323 KADIS
+323 KDDIS

-346 SIVKNMFYLSKAR
+346 TIVKNMFYMSKAR

-374 QNSGFEDII
+374 ENSGFEDII

-419 EQALVDEIKKLSSEQ
+419 EQILVNEIKKLSFEE
-434 LDNVLQNGGLY
+434 LDIVLKNSGLY

-458 KESEKIDKSR
+458 KENEKIDKSR
-468 YYAEAIISKYNW
+468 YYAEAVFSKYNW

-540 QGNLEQLLSTRQDVL
+540 QGNLEQILNTRQDVL
-555 QNNINTEVVERFLG
+555 QNNINIEVVERFLG

-649 KYVHGKQGTVGKT
+649 KYVHGEQGTVGKT

-672 NITFGTYSGLLA
+672 NITFETYSGLLA
-684 KRGQKVIKEQYGMI
+684 KRGQEVIKEQYGMI

-722 TEEVKVLGITAT
+722 AEEVKVLGITAT
-734 PTRDVDRRDMAN
+734 PTRDADGRDMAN

-794 SGKMEELKAQIDS
+794 SGKMVELKAQIDS

-826 KLNQE
+826 KLNKE

-1034 LEPIDDLESLKIVAE
+1034 VEPIDDLESLKIVAE

-1056 IIPDR
+1056 IIPDK

-1076 RIQNKYSKYLDEFE
+1076 RIQNKYSKYLDGFE

-1097 EDKSKIEEIIDLATE
+1097 EDKSRIEEIIDLATE
-1112 IDLWNIDLPPISKSK
+1112 IDLWNIDLPPIPKSK

-1184 SNRVNKTLAD
+1184 RNRVNKTLAD

-1434 KKEAVQAVQ
+1434 KKDAVQAVQ

-1479 CEALSRQGFDLKKFQ
+1479 CEALSRQGVDLKKFQ

-1594 FDFRNFVYQRTITE
+1594 FDFKNFVYMRNRVNKT
-1608 AGKKKQVKKALA
+1608 LA
-1620 DIKQEYHNVDI
+1620 DIQGECPNIDMA
-1631 IKVLEETGVS
+1631 KVLEETGVELNYKFS
-1641 LDYSIGAK
+1641 SK
-1649 KELAMKAVQ
+1649 KGNAVKAVQ
-1658 GKDTVLITEEEKQ
+1658 GKGTYKITEEEKQ
-1671 KLIELGVVSLEKEE
+1671 KLINMGVISLEKKE
-1685 SKMSEFVRVCEALAR
+1685 SVMSEFVRVCEALAR

-1787 IEQTQRLTQAKK
+1787 IERRQRLTQAKK

-1817 VEQALDQ
+1817 VEQALEQ
-1824 QKKRRK
+1824 QKKRGK

>member
-267 QENIIEVPK
+267 QEDIIEVPK

-419 EQALVDEIKKLSSEQ
+419 EQILVNEIKKLSFEE
-434 LDNVLQNGGLY
+434 LDIVLKNSGLY

-458 KESEKIDKSR
+458 KENEKIDKSR
-468 YYAEAIISKYNW
+468 YYAEAVFSKYNW

-540 QGNLEQLLSTRQDVL
+540 QGNLEQILNTRQDVL
-555 QNNINTEVVERFLG
+555 QNNINIEVVERFLG

-649 KYVHGKQGTVGKT
+649 KYVHGEQGTVGKT

-672 NITFGTYSGLLA
+672 NITFETYSGLLA
-684 KRGQKVIKEQYGMI
+684 KRGQEVIKEQYGMI

-722 TEEVKVLGITAT
+722 AEEVKVLGITAT
-734 PTRDVDRRDMAN
+734 PTRDADGRDMAN

-794 SGKMEELKAQIDS
+794 SGKMVELKAQIDS

-826 KLNQE
+826 KLNKE

-1034 LEPIDDLESLKIVAE
+1034 VEPIDDLESLKIVAE

-1056 IIPDR
+1056 IIPDK

-1076 RIQNKYSKYLDEFE
+1076 RIQNKYSKYLDGFE

-1097 EDKSKIEEIIDLATE
+1097 EDKSRIEEIIDLATE
-1112 IDLWNIDLPPISKSK
+1112 IDLWNIDLPPIPKSK

-1184 SNRVNKTLAD
+1184 RNRVNKTLAD

-1223 GNAVKAVQGKGTYKI
+1223 GNAMKAVQGKDTVLI
-1238 TEEEKQKLINMGV
+1238 TEEEKQKLIELGV
-1251 ISLEKKESVMSEF
+1251 VSLEKEESKMSEF

-1434 KKEAVQAVQ
+1434 KKDAVQAVQ

-1479 CEALSRQGFDLKKFQ
+1479 CEALSRQGVDLKKFQ

-1594 FDFRNFVYQRTITE
+1594 FDFKNFVYMRNRVNKT
-1608 AGKKKQVKKALA
+1608 LA
-1620 DIKQEYHNVDI
+1620 DIQGECPNIDMA
-1631 IKVLEETGVS
+1631 KVLEETGVELNYKFS
-1641 LDYSIGAK
+1641 SK
-1649 KELAMKAVQ
+1649 KGNAMKAVQ

-1787 IEQTQRLTQAKK
+1787 IERRQRLTQAKK

-1817 VEQALDQ
+1817 VEQALEQ
-1824 QKKRRK
+1824 QKKRGK

>member
-267 QENIIEVPK
+267 QEDIIEVPK

-419 EQALVDEIKKLSSEQ
+419 EQILVNEIKKLSFEE
-434 LDNVLQNGGLY
+434 LDIVLKNSGLY

-458 KESEKIDKSR
+458 KENEKIDKSR
-468 YYAEAIISKYNW
+468 YYAEAVFSKYNW

-540 QGNLEQLLSTRQDVL
+540 QGNLEQILNTRQDVL
-555 QNNINTEVVERFLG
+555 QNNINIEVVERFLG

-649 KYVHGKQGTVGKT
+649 KYVHGEQGTVGKT

-672 NITFGTYSGLLA
+672 NITFETYSGLLA
-684 KRGQKVIKEQYGMI
+684 KRGQEVIKEQYGMI

-722 TEEVKVLGITAT
+722 AEEVKVLGITAT
-734 PTRDVDRRDMAN
+734 PTRDADGRDMAN

-794 SGKMEELKAQIDS
+794 SGKMVELKAQIDS

-826 KLNQE
+826 KLNKE

-1034 LEPIDDLESLKIVAE
+1034 VEPIDDLESLKIVAE

-1056 IIPDR
+1056 IIPDK

-1076 RIQNKYSKYLDEFE
+1076 RIQNKYSKYLDGFE

-1097 EDKSKIEEIIDLATE
+1097 EDKSRIEEIIDLATE
-1112 IDLWNIDLPPISKSK
+1112 IDLWNIDLPPIPKSK

-1184 SNRVNKTLAD
+1184 RNRVNKTLAD

-1434 KKEAVQAVQ
+1434 KKDAVQAVQ

-1479 CEALSRQGFDLKKFQ
+1479 CEALSRQGVDLKKFQ

-1594 FDFRNFVYQRTITE
+1594 FDFKNFVYMRNRVNKT
-1608 AGKKKQVKKALA
+1608 LA
-1620 DIKQEYHNVDI
+1620 DIQGECPNIDMA
-1631 IKVLEETGVS
+1631 KVLEETGVELNYKFS
-1641 LDYSIGAK
+1641 SK
-1649 KELAMKAVQ
+1649 KGNAVKAVQ
-1658 GKDTVLITEEEKQ
+1658 GKGTYKITEEEKQ
-1671 KLIELGVVSLEKEE
+1671 KLINMGVISLEKKE
-1685 SKMSEFVRVCEALAR
+1685 SVMSEFVRVCEALAR

-1787 IEQTQRLTQAKK
+1787 IERRQRLTQAKK

-1817 VEQALDQ
+1817 VEQALEQ
-1824 QKKRRK
+1824 QKKRGK